1 MGNKNNSKNN
11 GRKKA
16 SSPKGTSM
24 GNLSNKAALYIRVSK
39 EDAREGDARSLT
51 DQKRQLLETAKRL
64 ELEVVKIY
72 EEEEGTSA
80 SHLKKNDRP
89 VWDEFMNDIG
99 KNFYTGIAWALERP
113 TRHGMGEW
121 GQILDHLEE
130 VGGRIILYS
139 ENIDTSDEQ
148 QRMLIALKAE
158 MARDE
163 IVKLQARV
171 CRGKEGQRLRGEVL
185 GGKVPFGLVRDKS
198 AQYGVRT
205 VPEQVE
211 IVRSMVEK
219 LLAGETISN
228 VCRWANAE
236 GHRTSGD
243 RLFRPQ
249 SVNKFFRNPYLMGHR
264 YYPKYNETF
273 CGSDGKPVQVHEPLI
288 SEADYYR
295 LQKIVKPKKGVNR
308 KWQETGVER
317 SPLFGLSKCGGCGRR
332 IYFPMRTKRDTGGTR
347 EHLTE
352 DRYAKCISSLCDHK
366 GTAHYR
372 KFHDYVVTAALTFVT
387 TLEADS
393 PILEEVSRRWM
404 GTTTPEVEGQRES
417 IKDRIDVLMGQQK
430 ELAKEYFEKSFM
442 DRDTYD
448 HLVGEIENKI
458 IDAKMELALLPEK
471 DLDISP
477 ILDLTQLEE
486 DGSLVGEDSAWSQL
500 DNQTQHEI
508 LMCLVDEVSLGQGK
522 TKPPMRDGFED
533 RVQISFVTENN
544 VYELKDRK
552 LDMKKVSVAAS

>member
-1 MGNKNNSKNN
+1 
-11 GRKKA
+11 
-16 SSPKGTSM
+16 
-24 GNLSNKAALYIRVSK
+24 
-39 EDAREGDARSLT
+39 
-51 DQKRQLLETAKRL
+51 
-64 ELEVVKIY
+64 
-72 EEEEGTSA
+72 
-80 SHLKKNDRP
+80 
-89 VWDEFMNDIG
+89 MNDIG
-99 KNFYTGIAWALERP
+99 KDFYTGIAWALERP

-185 GGKVPFGLVRDKS
+185 GGKVPFGLVRDQS
-198 AQYGVRT
+198 AQYGIQI
-205 VPEQVE
+205 VPEQVT
-211 IVRSMVEK
+211 IIRSMVEK
-219 LLAGETISN
+219 LLAGERVTN
-228 VCRWANAE
+228 VCRWANDQ
-236 GHRTSGD
+236 GHRTSDD

-249 SVNKFFRNPYLMGHR
+249 TINKFLRNPYLIGHR

-273 CGSDGKPVQVHEPLI
+273 CDADGNPVQVHEPII

-295 LQKIVKPKKGVNR
+295 LQKIVKPKTGVNR
-308 KWQETGVER
+308 KWEKSNTVQ
-317 SPLFGLSKCGGCGRR
+317 SPLFGFTKCACGRR
-332 IYFPMRTKRDTGGTR
+332 LYFPMRSKRDTGGTR
-347 EHLTE
+347 EHLT
-352 DRYAKCISSLCDHK
+352 DNRYAKCVSSNCLEK
-366 GTAHYR
+366 GTAHYT
-372 KFHDYVVTAALTFVT
+372 KLHDHVVTAALTFVT

-404 GTTTPEVEGQRES
+404 GTTTPEVEGERES
-417 IKDRIDVLMGQQK
+417 LKDRIDVLMGQQK

-458 IDAKMELALLPEK
+458 IDAKLDLALLPEK

-486 DGSLVGEDSAWSQL
+486 DGSLVGEGSAWSQL
-500 DNQTQHEI
+500 SVQTQHDI
-508 LMCLVDEVSLGQGK
+508 LMCIVDEVTLAKGK
-522 TKPPMRDGFED
+522 TNPPMRDGFED
-533 RVQISFVTENN
+533 RLQISFVTENN

-552 LDMKKVSVAAS
+552 FDIKKVAVAAS

>member
-1 MGNKNNSKNN
+1 
-11 GRKKA
+11 
-16 SSPKGTSM
+16 
-24 GNLSNKAALYIRVSK
+24 
-39 EDAREGDARSLT
+39 
-51 DQKRQLLETAKRL
+51 
-64 ELEVVKIY
+64 
-72 EEEEGTSA
+72 
-80 SHLKKNDRP
+80 
-89 VWDEFMNDIG
+89 
-99 KNFYTGIAWALERP
+99 
-113 TRHGMGEW
+113 
-121 GQILDHLEE
+121 
-130 VGGRIILYS
+130 
-139 ENIDTSDEQ
+139 
-148 QRMLIALKAE
+148 
-158 MARDE
+158 
-163 IVKLQARV
+163 
-171 CRGKEGQRLRGEVL
+171 
-185 GGKVPFGLVRDKS
+185 
-198 AQYGVRT
+198 
-205 VPEQVE
+205 
-211 IVRSMVEK
+211 
-219 LLAGETISN
+219 
-228 VCRWANAE
+228 
-236 GHRTSGD
+236 
-243 RLFRPQ
+243 
-249 SVNKFFRNPYLMGHR
+249 MGHR

-508 LMCLVDEVSLGQGK
+508 LMCLVDEVSLSQGK